1 MKHPEEI
8 IKRPL
13 LTEKVLMDQEALG
26 RYAFEVDRR
35 ANKIEIRKAIEKKFN
50 VKVKMVRTVVV
61 KGKRKRMNV
70 RRGMTVGRRPTIKKA
85 FVTLAEDHSIDL
97 FNTGA

>member
-8 IKRPL
+8 LRRPL
-13 LTEKVLMDQEALG
+13 LTEKVLMDQELHG

-35 ANKIEIRKAIEKKFN
+35 ANKIEIRKAVEKKFN
-50 VKVKMVRTVVV
+50 VKVKTVRTVVV

-70 RRGMTVGRRPTIKKA
+70 RRGMTFGRRATIKKA
-85 FVTLAEDHSIDL
+85 IVTLAEDHSIDL
-97 FNTGA
+97 FDTGA